1 MDKQKKE
8 EVKRAVLFLS
18 VWTGFLLFLD
28 LATGVSWFHSGD
40 FSYRT
45 AMAYHGLLIPVWMF
59 LLLAFSDEIPESFLR
74 RRTLV
79 VGVLS
84 ASVLTGAASLFIR
97 QKGIS
102 FPTVILVS
110 GLVIAEITALVV
122 LIGALRAYR
131 VFSEK
136 KPVNRLAWTT
146 VFIALAGMSLATPAG
161 HLVGAFQD
169 AEQWFSGW
177 AAHFQTDSLTDAHS
191 HQMLA
196 SLLAAAFALPFLKKT
211 GTEQKRVW
219 RLQNTGLIL
228 IMVATLAQIA
238 IYQASAWTGW
248 EPPVLF
254 SHGLNG
260 VPLDDAVL
268 SVLGMGMLMLVPGL
282 WIKTKDK
289 TVSPTKTVIINRL
302 LAVLLLAYLMSVVVL
317 GIYIEFH
324 EPFFGQAAGNA
335 PGVPN
340 DLAFIRGHLLLGFML
355 IPVMTGVLLNTH
367 RFAFSGNSLFVV
379 SVLLVVTSGV
389 AGIFLWT
396 FGLHPVLMQ
405 VAVYLTI
412 VFLWLSAYLFWLDE
426 KETA

>member
-1 MDKQKKE
+1 MNRQNGE
-8 EVKRAVLFLS
+8 EVKKAVLFLTA
-18 VWTGFLLFLD
+18 WMGFLLLLD
-28 LATGVSWFHSGD
+28 FITGVHWFRPGD

-45 AMAYHGLLIPVWMF
+45 AMAYHGLMIPVWM
-59 LLLAFSDEIPESFLR
+59 LLLLIFSDEIPESFLR

-84 ASVLTGAASLFIR
+84 ASVLTGAATLFIR

-122 LIGALRAYR
+122 LISALRAYR
-131 VFSEK
+131 VSSEK
-136 KPVNRLAWTT
+136 KPVNRLAWLT

-196 SLLAAAFALPFLKKT
+196 SLLAAVFVFPLIKKSS
-211 GTEQKRVW
+211 GKQKRILGW
-219 RLQNTGLIL
+219 QNIGLVL
-228 IMVATLAQIA
+228 VLVATLAQI
-238 IYQASAWTGW
+238 IVYQASAWIGW

-289 TVSPTKTVIINRL
+289 TVSLPKTLIINRL

-355 IPVMTGVLLNTH
+355 IPIIAGVLLNVH
-367 RFAFSGNSLFVV
+367 RFAFSRNGLFVV
-379 SVLLVVTSGV
+379 SVLLVVTFGV

-396 FGLHPVLMQ
+396 FGLNPVLMQ
-405 VAVYLTI
+405 VAVYLTV
-412 VFLWLSAYLFWLDE
+412 VFLWVSAYLFRPD
-426 KETA
+426 KKQPV